1 MKTFSFILI
10 FSLLAL
16 SFLFGAGDV
25 FAAPCQF
32 QTCEDL
38 VQNCDCG
45 TARLIDPGYCAGSLN
60 RNFSSTE
67 QAQCIT
73 ALGPEGK
80 LPPSSFRLPE
90 TGIPTTGGGVL
101 AKILLV
107 ASWVFA
113 IFVAISVI
121 FIVVSAFEF
130 VTAQGD
136 PTKITKARM
145 SLIYAVIG
153 IAIALLA
160 VGIPTVIRNIV
171 I

>member
-1 MKTFSFILI
+1 MKTLHIIFIFFFLVV
-10 FSLLAL
+10 STLLW
-16 SFLFGAGDV
+16 AGDV

-38 VQNCDCG
+38 VRNCDCG
-45 TARLIDPGYCAGSLN
+45 TASLIDPGYCAGSLN
-60 RNFSSTE
+60 RNFSSSE
-67 QAQCIT
+67 QSQCLT

-80 LPPSSFRLPE
+80 LPPSQFRLPE

-101 AKILLV
+101 AKILL
-107 ASWVFA
+107 AANWIFA

-121 FIVVSAFEF
+121 FIVMSAFEF

-136 PTKITKARM
+136 PAKVTKARM

-153 IAIALLA
+153 IALALLA
-160 VGIPTVIRNIV
+160 AGIPQVLRNIV
-171 I
+171 V

>member
-10 FSLLAL
+10 FSLLVL
-16 SFLFGAGDV
+16 NFLFGAGDV

-67 QAQCIT
+67 QSQCIS

-80 LPPSSFRLPE
+80 LPSANFRLPE
-90 TGIPTTGGGVL
+90 TGIPTTGGGIL
-101 AKILLV
+101 AKILFV

-121 FIVVSAFEF
+121 FIVISAFEF

-136 PTKITKARM
+136 PAKITKARM
-145 SLIYAVIG
+145 SLVYAVIG